1 MFVSVAEII
10 SGLLS
15 LSLKGQSVIWL
26 IVYSMDRFIF
36 FFLDKDSDL
45 HVFTLFIILYLWVNL
60 RVFVKT
66 FCTFPLTAEEYA
78 FLCINKG
85 FVPQVSHA
93 IQFC

>member
-1 MFVSVAEII
+1 MFVSIAEII

-36 FFLDKDSDL
+36 FLDKDSDL
-45 HVFTLFIILYLWVNL
+45 HVFTLYLWVNL

-66 FCTFPLTAEEYA
+66 FCMFPLTADEYA